1 MSLDL
6 STLKNKVSQYKGML
20 ENTKN
25 FRQDWKETL
34 KAMIMDTLTKINADT
49 DLGADVIVKD
59 QVENLEAVVLDLGRV
74 QSGMNE
80 KVEDTDIKKIIIKTQ
95 GAVVYQQ
102 LFNGKIMVMFVYPY
116 IDGYGEP
123 RPPRNLEILRP
134 HELKSEAIVKHVEE
148 FISEI
153 TQWEDYDD
161 DLPAKNA
168 IGFSNHIGF
177 QQEVNDEEVSL

>member
-1 MSLDL
+1 MNIDL
-6 STLKNKVSQYKGML
+6 TALKNKVDDYQEIL

-34 KAMIMDTLTKINADT
+34 KPMIMATLQKAIDETNLNAE
-49 DLGADVIVKD
+49 VIVKD
-59 QVENLEAVVLDLGRV
+59 QIENLEAVVLDLGRTH
-74 QSGMNE
+74 SGMKE
-80 KVEDTDIKKIIIKTQ
+80 KVEDTDIKKTIIKTQ

-102 LFNGKIMVMFVYPY
+102 LFNGKVMVMFIYPY

-123 RPPRNLEILRP
+123 RPPKNLEILRP
-134 HELKSEAIVKHVEE
+134 QELSKE
-148 FISEI
+148 FIVRHLEVFMNEI

-168 IGFSNHIGF
+168 IGFSNPIGF
-177 QQEVNDEEVSL
+177 QQDIVEESL

>member
-6 STLKNKVSQYKGML
+6 TTLNNRVDDYKIIL

-25 FRQDWKETL
+25 FRQDWKESL
-34 KAMIMDTLTKINADT
+34 KPMIIDTLGQVVKKTNLI
-49 DLGADVIVKD
+49 ADVVVKD
-59 QVENLEAVVLDLGRV
+59 QVENLEAIVLDLGRV
-74 QSGMNE
+74 HSGMKE
-80 KVEDTDIKKIIIKTQ
+80 KVEDTDIKKTIIKTQ

-102 LFNGKIMVMFVYPY
+102 LFNGKVMVMFVYPY

-134 HELKSEAIVKHVEE
+134 HELKQEYIIKHMEE
-148 FISEI
+148 FVKEI

-161 DLPAKNA
+161 DVPAKSA
-168 IGFSNHIGF
+168 IGFANPIGF
-177 QQEVNDEEVSL
+177 QQEATED

>member
-1 MSLDL
+1 MAVDL
-6 STLKNKVSQYKGML
+6 TTLKNRVDGYKEIL

-34 KAMIMDTLTKINADT
+34 KPMIIDTLEQVVKETNLSADI
-49 DLGADVIVKD
+49 VIKD
-59 QVENLEAVVLDLGRV
+59 QVENLEAIVLDLGRTH
-74 QSGMNE
+74 SGMKE
-80 KVEDTDIKKIIIKTQ
+80 KVEDTDIKKTIIKTQ

-102 LFNGKIMVMFVYPY
+102 LFNGKVMVMFVYPY

-134 HELKSEAIVKHVEE
+134 HELKQEYIIRHMEE
-148 FISEI
+148 FVKEI

-161 DLPAKNA
+161 DVPAKSA
-168 IGFSNHIGF
+168 IGFTNPIGF
-177 QQEVNDEEVSL
+177 QQEVIEE